1 MFLHLDVSKA
11 QATNQEDL
19 RRILAEIENDVGVT
33 PMTHDLKDALVDSV
47 VAEVREGGPSAAL
60 GKEGGKYCARSQR
73 GCRAAVQRRFKA
85 RR

>member
-19 RRILAEIENDVGVT
+19 HRILAEIETDVGVT

-47 VAEVREGGPSAAL
+47 VAEVREGGPSAA
-60 GKEGGKYCARSQR
+60 
-73 GCRAAVQRRFKA
+73 
-85 RR
+85 